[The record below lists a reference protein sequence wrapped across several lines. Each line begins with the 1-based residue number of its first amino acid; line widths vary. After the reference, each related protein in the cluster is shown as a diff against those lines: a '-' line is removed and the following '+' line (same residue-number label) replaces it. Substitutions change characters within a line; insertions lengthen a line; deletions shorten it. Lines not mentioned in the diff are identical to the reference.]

1 LNSTKPY
8 TFTDAAEICFCTDV
22 ILGWQY
28 VFTSIQFFSAVIDSL
43 KYCQLHKGL
52 RLHGYVIMPNHVHT
66 MLSASEGDLSSIVRD
81 YKRFTSTKIWELLQE
96 SGNSRLLR
104 YFSRAAKR
112 AGKGNTFKIWQAGS
126 HPEPILNHAFFLRK
140 LNYIHENP
148 VRKGYVSRPEHWTYS
163 SARNYYLNDHSVIHV
178 DLLE

>member
-8 TFTDAAEICFCTDV
+8 TFTDAAEIYFCTDV
-22 ILGWQY
+22 TIGWQY
-28 VFTSIQFFSAVIDSL
+28 VFTSIEFFSAIIDSL

-66 MLSASEGDLSSIVRD
+66 VLSAGDGDLSGVVRD
-81 YKRFTSTKIWELLQE
+81 YKRFTSTKISELLQE
-96 SGNSRLLR
+96 SENNRLLR

-112 AGKGNTFKIWQAGS
+112 AGRGNTFKIWQAGS
-126 HPEPILNHAFFLRK
+126 QPEPILSHGFFLQK

-148 VRKGYVSRPEHWTYS
+148 VRKGFVSRPEHWTYS
-163 SARNYYLNDHSVIHV
+163 SARNYYLNDHSVIGV
-178 DLLE
+178 DMLE